1 MIVFVCTGNICRSPM
16 AEGFAKELFPELSVT
31 SGGTHPVLG
40 SPPTSHSQEVMAE
53 LGFDIT
59 FQQSTRIPHDADLAL
74 CMTNDH
80 VAWVE
85 QHLPGVR
92 AELLSVDGHEIA
104 DPYGESED
112 VYRTARDEIE
122 TALRKRFSER
132 E

>member
-16 AEGFAKELFPELSVT
+16 AEGFARALFPELSVT

-40 SPPTSHSQEVMAE
+40 SPPTRQSQEVMAE
-53 LGFDIT
+53 LGIDIT
-59 FQQSTRIPHDADLAL
+59 FQTSMTIPHDAELAL

-80 VAWVE
+80 VEWVR
-85 QHLPGVR
+85 QYRPALQ
-92 AELLSVDGHEIA
+92 AELLSLDGHQIA
-104 DPYGESED
+104 DPYGESEA

-122 TALRKRFSER
+122 SALRGRFSEQ